1 MEKSGKTLREDKRKK
16 KKSRKGFITFL
27 ICIFVFYIILNIAI
41 SSGDRIET
49 MIVRTGTEEESI
61 KAKGYLFKEQTVINS
76 PDSGYLYCEADEDER
91 VKIGETVAYVYKKEI
106 DSSASSELKSLETE
120 IKKLSA
126 GSQTSDF
133 YSRDTAKIEQTISQE
148 LKNISLLGY
157 QNRMEDI
164 AEICEKVDAL
174 IESRRVITGETEAKD
189 SALELENLKK
199 RKAELEAKYNIERTA
214 VHAPKAGV
222 FTARVDGLEE
232 ILTNQA
238 LKELSP
244 ASIKELDKKS
254 VQAKVSSKV
263 ESGKPIGKIVN
274 NFNWNIGVL
283 VPFEFAEDMDEG
295 DTVDIRFT
303 DIDVKTIKGT
313 ITRISPEEGGKVVLV
328 INTNKYV
335 DMIYSS
341 SRVNVEIIKNK
352 YE

>member
-1 MEKSGKTLREDKRKK
+1 
-16 KKSRKGFITFL
+16 
-27 ICIFVFYIILNIAI
+27 
-41 SSGDRIET
+41 
-49 MIVRTGTEEESI
+49 
-61 KAKGYLFKEQTVINS
+61 
-76 PDSGYLYCEADEDER
+76 
-91 VKIGETVAYVYKKEI
+91 
-106 DSSASSELKSLETE
+106 DSSASSELKSLESE

-164 AEICEKVDAL
+164 AEICEKVAGL

-295 DTVDIRFT
+295 DIVDIRFT

-341 SRVNVEIIKNK
+341 SRVNVEIIKHHYEGFKLPSKSIRILDGKTGVYVIRNDKAHFISVDILYNSKEWVIAAESVAGGSTIKLYDELIVDGKNLYDNK
-352 YE
+352 VVR